1 MHSFIGIIVI
11 MGQAIDSGSC
21 GRIGRS
27 ADRGKQSEA
36 VGVSRR
42 EALGR
47 FGAYTAPALL
57 AMLVAEKAVAAS
69 AAPD

>member
-1 MHSFIGIIVI
+1 LTAEAADGSD
-11 MGQAIDSGSC
+11 GQPTEENNP
-21 GRIGRS
+21 
-27 ADRGKQSEA
+27 KQSA
-36 VGVSRR
+36 SAR

>member
-11 MGQAIDSGSC
+11 MGETIDSGSC